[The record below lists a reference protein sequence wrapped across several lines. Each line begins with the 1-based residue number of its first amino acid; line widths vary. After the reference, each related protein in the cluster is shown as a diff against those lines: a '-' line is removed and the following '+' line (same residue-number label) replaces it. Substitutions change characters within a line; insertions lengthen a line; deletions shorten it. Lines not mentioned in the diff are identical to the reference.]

1 MKTISFYLFLIC
13 LSWSLVSCSQLNVNN
28 FARSSK
34 SIMQL
39 TGSNTTLGKLSEV
52 APPQVIRELSK
63 SLQRSPQVTIISPKA
78 DETFN
83 STSVSVKLEVKDLS
97 VFKDDKLGLGPHLH
111 LILDNEPYQAVYN
124 TEEPVILTNLAPG
137 THTLRVFASRPWH
150 ESFKN
155 DGAYAQTSFNILTK
169 TNNNNP
175 DSNLPLLTYSRPTGT
190 YSAEPIMLDFYLTNA
205 PLHSVARKNPD
216 DDIKDWR
223 IRVTINGES
232 FILDEWQPVY
242 LSGFVKGNNWVQLE
256 LLDEAGD
263 NIENAF
269 NNIVRLVNYQ
279 PETKDT
285 LAKLVTGEISAAE
298 ARPII
303 EQNYYVKPVKEPEIK
318 EPEVDVSK
326 QITESEVTKTLEI
339 KTIPGE
345 LEKPELEP
353 ANKAEKQEVTAEQ
366 ADTNLSNSTLENTTP
381 EEVIILQAETTE
393 TVEQPIEQSTTI
405 LEQTTISID
414 EPEEET
420 SQSYGLATQSTN
432 DSSAI
437 ESAKTESEKPGVA
450 AIETTLL
457 ESEKIVEEENKVSE
471 AVPEESA
478 IATTPEVE
486 TIEIPQSEKPA
497 NTPPQPSKSK
507 APDGTK
513 NIGTTLQQIIQ
524 DVGRISSGLID
535 SLRIKTVELLTK
547 IIEAIDK

>member
-216 DDIKDWR
+216 DEKA
-223 IRVTINGES
+223 
-232 FILDEWQPVY
+232 
-242 LSGFVKGNNWVQLE
+242 LS
-256 LLDEAGD
+256 
-263 NIENAF
+263 
-269 NNIVRLVNYQ
+269 
-279 PETKDT
+279 
-285 LAKLVTGEISAAE
+285 
-298 ARPII
+298 
-303 EQNYYVKPVKEPEIK
+303 
-318 EPEVDVSK
+318 
-326 QITESEVTKTLEI
+326 
-339 KTIPGE
+339 
-345 LEKPELEP
+345 
-353 ANKAEKQEVTAEQ
+353 
-366 ADTNLSNSTLENTTP
+366 
-381 EEVIILQAETTE
+381 
-393 TVEQPIEQSTTI
+393 
-405 LEQTTISID
+405 
-414 EPEEET
+414 
-420 SQSYGLATQSTN
+420 STN
-432 DSSAI
+432 
-437 ESAKTESEKPGVA
+437 G
-450 AIETTLL
+450 
-457 ESEKIVEEENKVSE
+457 N
-471 AVPEESA
+471 
-478 IATTPEVE
+478 
-486 TIEIPQSEKPA
+486 QS
-497 NTPPQPSKSK
+497 
-507 APDGTK
+507 
-513 NIGTTLQQIIQ
+513 I
-524 DVGRISSGLID
+524 
-535 SLRIKTVELLTK
+535 
-547 IIEAIDK
+547 